1 MTRAKA
7 APNPRR
13 GRIMHSLPEF
23 SHAEMLTEHSL
34 GAVGHSAR
42 VPAPDSAGERQ

>member
-1 MTRAKA
+1 
-7 APNPRR
+7 
-13 GRIMHSLPEF
+13 MHSLPEF